1 MTNSSY
7 SYMKFLELVK
17 SLSFKS
23 LGFIVKVLFELS
35 HKFLSNIYN
44 WNSGDVHKRDILLL
58 CQSNLTAL
66 NGFI

>member
-1 MTNSSY
+1 
-7 SYMKFLELVK
+7 MKFLELVK

-23 LGFIVKVLFELS
+23 LGFIVKVLFELT

-44 WNSGDVHKRDILLL
+44 WNSRDVHKRDILLL

-66 NGFI
+66 NDFI

>member
-1 MTNSSY
+1 
-7 SYMKFLELVK
+7 MKFLELVK

-58 CQSNLTAL
+58 CQSN
-66 NGFI
+66 